1 MSQTSLAPNHHV
13 HPTTPHFF
21 RALTRFA
28 RISWVAFSRPGRGGD
43 PHPGLDPPPASYVP
57 DRCDTVCRLRATVA
71 GYGFVDFETA
81 HAAELAVKALQAN
94 GVQAQMAKVR
104 MFCVHS

>member
-1 MSQTSLAPNHHV
+1 MLLFAEV
-13 HPTTPHFF
+13 DLLC
-21 RALTRFA
+21 LT
-28 RISWVAFSRPGRGGD
+28 V
-43 PHPGLDPPPASYVP
+43 
-57 DRCDTVCRLRATVA
+57 T

-104 MFCVHS
+104 VHVCCVYYHRSKCLLCALIVNCSVDFTLGFVYQSAAV